1 MSLHFFTALVFLL
14 TISSSVLT
22 IHAFPADFV
31 PKFFPN
37 ISSLPPPP
45 KNLTAAWESF
55 KNLTGCRSGETREG
69 LDRLKKYLR
78 EFGYLNTE
86 NFTNDFDNSLES
98 AIKTYQRNFNLNT
111 TGELDEKT
119 LTQIQRPRCGVADIV
134 NGTSTMNPGKSK
146 SSSLHTVAHYSY
158 FPGSPRWPQ
167 NTLTYSFAA
176 ENQLDDT
183 VKSVFRSAFDRWS
196 TVTTLTFLQTDS
208 YSIADIKIGFYS
220 GDHGDGE
227 AFDGVLGTL
236 AHAFSPPSGRLHLD
250 SAENWVINGE
260 NLKETSAVDLESV
273 VVHEIGHLLGLGH
286 SSVEDAVMFPSI
298 PSGARKVQL
307 DGDDVE
313 GIQSLY
319 GTNPGYVASANP
331 GSQENETNFGN
342 VVGPV
347 WGQVLGLAFGLV
359 LFIL

>member
-1 MSLHFFTALVFLL
+1 MSLNFITTSLLLL
-14 TISSSVLT
+14 TLSSSIFTV
-22 IHAFPADFV
+22 HAFPNDFI

-45 KNLTAAWESF
+45 TNLTAAWESF
-55 KNLTGCRSGETREG
+55 RNLTGCRSGESREG
-69 LDRLKKYLR
+69 LARLKQYLQQ
-78 EFGYLNTE
+78 FGYLDYQ

-98 AIKTYQRNFNLNT
+98 ALKTYQRNFNLNT
-111 TGELDEKT
+111 TGELDENT
-119 LTQIQRPRCGVADIV
+119 VNLIQRPRCGVADIV
-134 NGTSTMNPGKSK
+134 NGTSTMNSGKSNT
-146 SSSLHTVAHYSY
+146 SSLHVVAHYSY
-158 FPGSPRWPQ
+158 FPGSPRWRQ
-167 NTLTYSFAA
+167 NELTYSFAP

-183 VKSVFRSAFDRWS
+183 VKSVFRTAFDRWS
-196 TVTTLTFLQTDS
+196 AVTTLTFSQADI
-208 YSIADIKIGFYS
+208 YGRADIKIGFYD

-250 SAENWVINGE
+250 GAENWVINGE
-260 NLKETSAVDLESV
+260 GLNSVSAVDLESV

-286 SSVEDAVMFPSI
+286 SSDEEAVMFPSI

-307 DGDDVE
+307 AGDDVD

-319 GTNPGYVASANP
+319 GSNPSYVASNNP
-331 GSQENETNFGN
+331 GSQERESSYAN
-342 VVGPV
+342 VVGPL
-347 WGQVLGLAFGLV
+347 WGHMLGLVVGLV